1 MSRIVPAIKGRM
13 GEMDYYLLTL
23 KASSLTN
30 YVRTP
35 RELPGWEDLSLEEQ
49 YQREINLTRVKR
61 QLAPYWAEH
70 PSHFFGSIIVTPAN
84 FGAGNIADDFE
95 PIGDVAT
102 KNLPRLYKATAQDIG
117 FLTIPDETILVPLD
131 GQHRVKAIQF
141 AIDGQDADGKKID
154 GFTANPDLGN
164 EDISVLLV
172 DVDTKKARS
181 IFTHVNRYA
190 KPTSAGQNYIT
201 SDDDILAVVA
211 REIVNDM
218 ISARLVK
225 YATNTLTPKDR
236 HFTTLST
243 IYNCM
248 DAIAKSHLSNKLDT
262 TRLPAQSVQSILR
275 NKAKEIWEVLLL
287 KIEDFKDATDNSEEE
302 GDVQRAEI
310 RGKSLLGR
318 PVAQECLFRAFLKL
332 TKSPSNFSNDDAAD
346 KLNKLPWIITDEN
359 VEKIWQNVLWTGDAE
374 NGRMVTKHRNL
385 ASDLIFYLAGGRM
398 DDEEKK
404 ELLKKYQELFTD
416 SQKQK
421 ERKNLPVL

>member
-23 KASSLTN
+23 KASSLAY

-35 RELPGWEDLSLEEQ
+35 NSLKGWDNLSLEEQ
-49 YQREINLTRVKR
+49 YQRDINLNRVKN
-61 QLAPYWAEH
+61 QLAPYWAEN

-84 FGAGNIADDFE
+84 FSGNNIADHFE
-95 PIGDVAT
+95 PIGEVAKT
-102 KNLPRLYKATAQDIG
+102 LPKAYKTPAQGIG
-117 FLTIPDETILVPLD
+117 FLEIPGEIILVPLD
-131 GQHRVKAIQF
+131 GQHRVKAIQL
-141 AIDGQDADGKKID
+141 AIDGKDTDEKEID
-154 GFTANPDLGN
+154 GFDAKPKLGS
-164 EDISVLLV
+164 EDISVILV
-172 DVDTKKARS
+172 DVDTTKARS

-201 SDDDILAVVA
+201 SDDDILAVIA
-211 REIVNDM
+211 RKIVNDM

-225 YATNTLTPKDR
+225 YTTNTLTPKDR

-248 DAIAKSHLSNKLDT
+248 DAIAKSHLSDKLDT
-262 TRLPAQSVQSILR
+262 TRLPDQSVRVLLQK
-275 NKAKEIWEVLLL
+275 KAEEIWEILLS
-287 KIEDFKDATDNSEEE
+287 KIEVFRDATDNSEKE
-302 GDVQRAEI
+302 GDAQRIEI
-310 RGKSLLGR
+310 REKSLLGR

-332 TKSPSNFSNDDAAD
+332 TKSPTNLSNDDAAD

-374 NGRMVTKHRNL
+374 KGRMVTKHRNL

-416 SQKQK
+416 SQKK
-421 ERKNLPVL
+421 DERKNLPVL